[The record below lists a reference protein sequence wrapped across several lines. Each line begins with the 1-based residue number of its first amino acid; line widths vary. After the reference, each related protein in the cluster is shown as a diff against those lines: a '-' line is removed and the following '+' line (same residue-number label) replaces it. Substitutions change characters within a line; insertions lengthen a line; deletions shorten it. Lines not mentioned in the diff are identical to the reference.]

1 MGYLLRRS
9 WATQTDPS
17 SWEKPVNQASKW
29 LVAQSGTQRIAAEG
43 GSATLASSDSRN
55 FALSVWVGDG
65 GVATVNGA
73 SGSNSM
79 QISRSGSTVSVTIR
93 PNTSSAATK
102 TFTTTMPSDRWANV
116 YIQAEPYLVIQ
127 VKLTAMVD
135 FGSRETVVQT
145 SWIAGD
151 HFAANGK
158 TLACNSLSGW
168 AWFGSVTGGF
178 FGWGATSTVPIDD
191 AKYREAQIN
200 NATWDLLSPGT
211 SWTRPDG
218 LRYARAWVIQ
228 GGGGRG
234 GNGAAGRSGG
244 TGGRGGN
251 GYTGAAGN
259 LANHGDGGRGGWGGY
274 GTAGGDGGQGGNNGS
289 AGSAGSSGSSGRS
302 NGVVGGGATTNAGGT
317 GGAGGSG
324 GQGSGGA
331 GGQGGRGL
339 VEVAIILRASDT
351 VTGGT
356 AGTVG
361 AAGAAAGGSDG
372 ATGAV
377 GTAGTAAS
385 KDGGPGG
392 AGGDATGSGGGNG
405 GVGGYGGHTSFSGV
419 SSGTGGNVSAASIQ
433 FGATS
438 FTHGLGAGGVGSTPA
453 QAGGVVLYYQW

>member
-1 MGYLLRRS
+1 MGFLLRRS
-9 WATQTDPS
+9 WSRQNNPELWDR
-17 SWEKPVNQASKW
+17 PVNQASKW
-29 LVAQSGTQRIAAEG
+29 LAGQAGTSRLLQEG
-43 GSATLASSDSRN
+43 GAYAVTNGHERRFL
-55 FALSVWVGDG
+55 LSVWVGDG
-65 GVATVNGA
+65 GTVNLGGT
-73 SGSNSM
+73 SGNGTI
-79 QISRSGSTVSVTIR
+79 QISRTGTTVSVTCR
-93 PNTSSAATK
+93 SNGGTSGTK
-102 TFTTTMPSDRWANV
+102 TFTTSAPFWSNV
-116 YIQAEPYLVIQ
+116 YVKGVISGLASNQ
-127 VKLTAMVD
+127 ITVTAMVD
-135 FGSRETVVQT
+135 FSQT
-145 SWIAGD
+145 QELIATGALFGD
-151 HFAANGK
+151 GLTTDGK
-158 TLACNSLSGW
+158 TVTCNSLAGW
-168 AWFGSVTGGF
+168 SWFAEADPGF
-178 FGWGATSTVPIDD
+178 FGWGSSSTIPVDD
-191 AKYREAQIN
+191 TKFREAFIN

-234 GNGAAGRSGG
+234 GNGAAGLSGG
-244 TGGRGGN
+244 TGGRGGK

-289 AGSAGSSGSSGRS
+289 AGSSGSSGSSGRS

-361 AAGAAAGGSDG
+361 AAGAAAGGSNG